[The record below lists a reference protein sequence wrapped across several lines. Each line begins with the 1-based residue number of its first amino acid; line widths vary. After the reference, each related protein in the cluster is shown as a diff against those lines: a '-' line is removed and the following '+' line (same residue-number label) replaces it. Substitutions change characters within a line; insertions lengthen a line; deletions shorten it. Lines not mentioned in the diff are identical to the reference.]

1 MNSLVIIL
9 IAVVVLG
16 AGYLGYGR
24 WLAKKWGVD
33 PNAKSPAV
41 ANEDGKDYVP
51 SSKLTV
57 FAHQFSSIAGAGPVQ
72 GPIIAAMFGWVPVL
86 LWLLVGGVFFG
97 AVQDFGALYALSLI
111 HI

>member
-24 WLAKKWGVD
+24 WLAKKWGID
-33 PNAKSPAV
+33 ANAKTPAV

-51 SSKLTV
+51 SSK
-57 FAHQFSSIAGAGPVQ
+57 
-72 GPIIAAMFGWVPVL
+72 
-86 LWLLVGGVFFG
+86 
-97 AVQDFGALYALSLI
+97 
-111 HI
+111 

>member
-24 WLAKKWGVD
+24 WLAKKWGID
-33 PNAKSPAV
+33 AKAKTPAV

-57 FAHQFSSIAGAGPVQ
+57 FAHQFSSIPTISTQLALIDSNGFQHIVQ
-72 GPIIAAMFGWVPVL
+72 AIET
-86 LWLLVGGVFFG
+86 
-97 AVQDFGALYALSLI
+97 Q
-111 HI
+111 

>member
-1 MNSLVIIL
+1 MNSLVIVL

-33 PNAKSPAV
+33 PNAKTPAV

-72 GPIIAAMFGWVPVL
+72 GPIIAAYVRMGSSFTL
-86 LWLLVGGVFFG
+86 AACRRRILWCSSGFWFTLCI
-97 AVQDFGALYALSLI
+97 S
-111 HI
+111 